1 MPGHPRL
8 YFLIFRKDVGGRDK
22 PGHDD
27 KHGSSAL
34 AQRRLLAARLGFHVL
49 PGKTMVGTADS
60 QGSLPKTAAST
71 YLDDNAV
78 ELSLCRGLLPAASL

>member
-1 MPGHPRL
+1 MYLWPSIANGVMSGTASLVRHPR
-8 YFLIFRKDVGGRDK
+8 
-22 PGHDD
+22 
-27 KHGSSAL
+27 S
-34 AQRRLLAARLGFHVL
+34 
-49 PGKTMVGTADS
+49 GKTTVGTADS

>member
-1 MPGHPRL
+1 MPGTRPGMTIPRPSVRHPR
-8 YFLIFRKDVGGRDK
+8 
-22 PGHDD
+22 
-27 KHGSSAL
+27 S
-34 AQRRLLAARLGFHVL
+34 
-49 PGKTMVGTADS
+49 GKIKVGTADS

>member
-1 MPGHPRL
+1 MPGTAASSVWHPRT
-8 YFLIFRKDVGGRDK
+8 
-22 PGHDD
+22 
-27 KHGSSAL
+27 
-34 AQRRLLAARLGFHVL
+34 
-49 PGKTMVGTADS
+49 GKTKVGTADS